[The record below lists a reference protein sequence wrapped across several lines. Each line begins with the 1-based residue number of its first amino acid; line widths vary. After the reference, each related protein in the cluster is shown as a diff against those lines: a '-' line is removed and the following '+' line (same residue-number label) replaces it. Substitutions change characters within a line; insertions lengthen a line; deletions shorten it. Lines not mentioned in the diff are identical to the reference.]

1 MIPGICEEGF
11 IRSGHEGGLLALA
24 SASTDAG
31 ICLEIYKSLPPS
43 DGCAS
48 GMAFM
53 LINHGRFVFKRTH
66 HGTCSKVFPG
76 AVSLKWDLRLLALLS
91 WGTWSRPFCG
101 FPVLCGCLGFFWGS
115 KNTLPGGE
123 CCWNPTQIT
132 FTQLQTYFQAL
143 FQASLSL
150 NLG

>member
-1 MIPGICEEGF
+1 M
-11 IRSGHEGGLLALA
+11 ALA

-101 FPVLCGCLGFFWGS
+101 FPVLCGCLGASGPLAS
-115 KNTLPGGE
+115 SQVPSPSCLLALHAGG
-123 CCWNPTQIT
+123 I
-132 FTQLQTYFQAL
+132 
-143 FQASLSL
+143 
-150 NLG
+150 